1 MEAPAW
7 PDRAPGCAVSVP
19 AEPAAIAARASK
31 LASNIEATLNRSSL
45 YGDPRGRGVILTPGE
60 WETLRQAV
68 ELVAAAESKA

>member
-1 MEAPAW
+1 MEAPSW

-19 AEPAAIAARASK
+19 AEPAAIAQRASK

-68 ELVAAAESKA
+68 ELVTQAESSP